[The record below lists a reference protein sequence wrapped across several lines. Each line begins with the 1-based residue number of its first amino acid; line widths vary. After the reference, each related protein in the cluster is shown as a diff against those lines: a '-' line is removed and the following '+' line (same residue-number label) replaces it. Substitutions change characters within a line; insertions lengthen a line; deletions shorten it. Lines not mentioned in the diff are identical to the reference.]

1 VHRLVVSDTQ
11 AVPPLESNYLAPNA
25 TFTVSVLVCAG
36 VFAVL
41 VVWPLV
47 ETVLRKQWGYL
58 LGVLVLGP
66 IGGLVWLLGG
76 RRATTHS
83 AAAAAQNRHVDD
95 MQVTTR

>member
-47 ETVLRKQWGYL
+47 ETVLRKQ
-58 LGVLVLGP
+58 
-66 IGGLVWLLGG
+66 
-76 RRATTHS
+76 
-83 AAAAAQNRHVDD
+83 
-95 MQVTTR
+95 